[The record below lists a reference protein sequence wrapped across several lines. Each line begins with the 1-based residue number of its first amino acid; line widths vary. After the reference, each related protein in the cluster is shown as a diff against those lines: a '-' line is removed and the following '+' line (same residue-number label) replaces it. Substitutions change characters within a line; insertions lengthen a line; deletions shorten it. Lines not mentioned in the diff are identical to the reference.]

1 MRLAFGGANVAQA
14 NYPAGWLQSEQYQP
28 NDHLSKARSNSAKED
43 YLAVAQRLV
52 WFIREQRQMI
62 AAGVATCSF
71 VIKTKILE
79 LDSAAGSCTCEAYIR
94 DCLGNE
100 ATDIGTETRA
110 DFKDFPEKAATKAKG
125 RALLSLGYGTAF
137 APELDEGERIAD
149 APREQKPTQ
158 AQTSKPAQTADIVLA
173 ARAVDLKNRAAL
185 VGWIGSAY
193 SKLVCE
199 ATGKSAKQLQDQGKP
214 TNSDL
219 DKLEKRIILLEKAA
233 KAEAEKADGASAA
246 NVVESEPEPEVA

>member
-1 MRLAFGGANVAQA
+1 MAQA
-14 NYPAGWLQSEQYQP
+14 NYPAGWLSTEQYQP
-28 NDHLSKARSNSAKED
+28 NDHLSKARSNSAKQD

-158 AQTSKPAQTADIVLA
+158 AQTSKPAQPAKPTPMKPQAQQGPEPPNV
-173 ARAVDLKNRAAL
+173 VDLKARATAL
-185 VGWIGSAY
+185 GIVGNAWKAC
-193 SKLVCE
+193 VCLATKKSEEE
-199 ATGKSAKQLQDQGKP
+199 AAKGLTVEDRRLIKARLDQVETTGKPIVD
-214 TNSDL
+214 
-219 DKLEKRIILLEKAA
+219 A
-233 KAEAEKADGASAA
+233 KAS
-246 NVVESEPEPEVA
+246 